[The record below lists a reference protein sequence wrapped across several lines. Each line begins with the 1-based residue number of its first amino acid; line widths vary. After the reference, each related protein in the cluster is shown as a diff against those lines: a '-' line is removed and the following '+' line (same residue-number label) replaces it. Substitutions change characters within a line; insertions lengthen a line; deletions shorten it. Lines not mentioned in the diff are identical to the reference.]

1 MLEGKGYEDVLV
13 LNSLVHIYCVM
24 CGFVCLSLERKKK
37 FYRYLGCFSLSLPL
51 HLFCLRCVTDY

>member
-37 FYRYLGCFSLSLPL
+37 ILQIFRVFFPLIAFASFLSEMC
-51 HLFCLRCVTDY
+51 H